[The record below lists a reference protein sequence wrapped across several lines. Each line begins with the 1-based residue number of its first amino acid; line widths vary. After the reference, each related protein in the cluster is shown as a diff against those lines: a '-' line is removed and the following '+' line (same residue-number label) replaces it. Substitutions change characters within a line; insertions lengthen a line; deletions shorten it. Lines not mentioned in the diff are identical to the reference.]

1 MLQPFY
7 HRINE
12 VLVKELH
19 ILAVKSIKKFH
30 RKNRK
35 ECVEK

>member
-1 MLQPFY
+1 MLHPFY
-7 HRINE
+7 YRINE

-19 ILAVKSIKKFH
+19 ILTVKSIIKCH
-30 RKNRK
+30 RRNRK